1 MKRLL
6 LILVL
11 PFSIQSLAY
20 NQLTIQTVAERT
32 NFESTSTY
40 EDVMN
45 FISILEKGSP
55 LIRVENI
62 ARTAE
67 GRDIPLLVIGDPL
80 PQSPGD
86 LVNDDRIVVYIQ
98 ANIHAGEVEGKEA
111 TLMYTRDLLKE
122 QDTEVLNHVVL
133 LVCPI
138 LNADGNEKISPSNRS
153 HQNGPVN
160 GVGVR
165 HNGMLLDL
173 NRDAMKIE
181 SPEIEGVITNV
192 YNRWDPSIILDC
204 HTTNGSYHEEPVTF
218 TWMLNP
224 NGDRL
229 LINYMRDKMM
239 PAMASRLR
247 EEYHTKNCYYGVFID
262 PTDFDKGWFPYA
274 CEPRYM
280 SNYVGVRNRLGIL
293 NENYI
298 YADFKSR
305 VQGCYYLIRSLLD
318 YASQNNMEIRDMI
331 RKVDL
336 RTIRRGMSP
345 APSDSFAITYQPKPT
360 PEKVTIKAYEVETAQ
375 SGSGR
380 RRFIKTDRKKTV
392 TVSYLADYYPVT
404 SVKFPFAY
412 VIEFPDPY
420 IIALLKKHGIK
431 VENLIQA
438 NTFYVEQFEI
448 EELTGANRLNQG
460 HYTNTIKGRFVEVQK
475 EFPAG
480 THVVRTSQPL
490 GNLIAYLLEPQ
501 TDDGLRF
508 WNYFDRYLVP
518 QWGRGYNP
526 YPVYKII
533 ESVDLKT
540 KQILIYLK

>member
-1 MKRLL
+1 MKRLPL
-6 LILVL
+6 LLVITL
-11 PFSIQSLAY
+11 TLHTLAY
-20 NQLTIQTVAERT
+20 SQPTFQTVAEKS
-32 NFESTSTY
+32 NYESTSTY
-40 EDVMN
+40 EDVMKM
-45 FISILEKGSP
+45 ISILDKGSS
-55 LIRVENI
+55 LVRVENI
-62 ARTAE
+62 ATSVE
-67 GRDIPLLVIGDPL
+67 GREIPLLVIGDPL
-80 PQSPGD
+80 PRSPQD
-86 LVNDDRIVVYIQ
+86 LVDDNRIVVYIQ

-111 TLMYTRDLLKE
+111 TLMYIRDLLNQPDQKI
-122 QDTEVLNHVVL
+122 LKHALL

-138 LNADGNEKISPSNRS
+138 LNADGNEKFAPSNRS
-153 HQNGPVN
+153 HQNGPDQ

-181 SPEIEGVITNV
+181 TPEIEGVIMNV
-192 YNRWDPSIILDC
+192 YNRWDPSVIMDC

-239 PAMASRLR
+239 PAMANTLR
-247 EEYHTKNCYYGVFID
+247 EEYKTENCYYGVFRD

-305 VQGCYYLIRSLLD
+305 VLGCYYLIHSLMD
-318 YASQNNMEIRDMI
+318 YATQYHLEIRDLI
-331 RKVDL
+331 RKVD
-336 RTIRRGMSP
+336 RKTIQRGLKP
-345 APSDSFAITYQPKPT
+345 EVTDSFAITYHPEPT
-360 PEKVTIKAYEVETAQ
+360 PEKVTIKAFEVELTE
-375 SGSGR
+375 SETGR
-380 RRFIKTDRKKTV
+380 RRMTRTDRKRSV
-392 TVSYLADYYPVT
+392 TIPYLADYFPSR

-420 IIALLKKHGIK
+420 ILSLLKKHGIK
-431 VENLIQA
+431 VDYLVGARTLE
-438 NTFYVEQFEI
+438 VEQFEI
-448 EELTGANRLNQG
+448 EELTPANRLNQG
-460 HYTNTIKGRFVEVQK
+460 HYTNSIKGKFVTVKK

-501 TDDGLRF
+501 TDDGLLF

-518 QWGRGYNP
+518 QWGRGLNS
-526 YPVYKII
+526 YPVYKINESI
-533 ESVDLKT
+533 E
-540 KQILIYLK
+540 LITDDD